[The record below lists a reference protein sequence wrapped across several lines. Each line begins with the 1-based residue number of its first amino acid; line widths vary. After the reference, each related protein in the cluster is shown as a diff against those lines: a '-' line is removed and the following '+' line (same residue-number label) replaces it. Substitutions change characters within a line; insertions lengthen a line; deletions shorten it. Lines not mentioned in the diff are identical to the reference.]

1 LHRCDNYLDVE
12 VFTFISTSRYFDL
25 MHQRANTFWG
35 NVAITAITPITW
47 GTTYYTTTQFL
58 PDDRPLLA
66 GTLRALP
73 AGLLLALVARRRPR
87 GSWWW
92 KSTVLGILN
101 IGAFFPL
108 LFLAAYRLPG
118 GVAAAVGAIQPL
130 VAAALA
136 ALLLGERFSRVNLL
150 AGVAGVAGV
159 ALLVL
164 HNEVPLDAV
173 GVVAAIGGALSMA
186 SGVVMTKKWGRPVPL
201 LAFTSWQLTAGG
213 LVLLP
218 VMLAVEGL
226 PGHLTGRNVAGY
238 GWLALVGCALAYSL
252 WFRGIGKLPVA
263 ATSVLALL
271 SPVVAAVI
279 GYVALDQS
287 MTPSQVVGMAVILA
301 SVTLTQWW
309 TARQQQGAAVV
320 AAPPADRALVTTAR

>member
-1 LHRCDNYLDVE
+1 MTD
-12 VFTFISTSRYFDL
+12 
-25 MHQRANTFWG
+25 RADSFWTD
-35 NVAITAITPITW
+35 VAITAITPITW

-73 AGLLLALVARRRPR
+73 AGLLLAFVARRRPF

-92 KSTVLGILN
+92 KSTVLGVLN

-136 ALLLGERFSRVNLL
+136 ALVLGERFSPVNLF
-150 AGVAGVAGV
+150 AGVLGVTGV

-164 HNEVPLDAV
+164 RNEVPLDGI
-173 GVVAAIGGALSMA
+173 GVIAAIGGALSMA
-186 SGVVMTKKWGRPVPL
+186 SGVVMTKRWGRPVPL

-218 VMLAVEGL
+218 AMLVFEGL
-226 PGHLTGRNVAGY
+226 PGELTGRNVAGY
-238 GWLALVGCALAYSL
+238 GWLSLVGCALAYNL

-271 SPVVAAVI
+271 SPVVAAAI
-279 GYVALDQS
+279 GYAALDQS
-287 MTPSQVVGMAVILA
+287 MTPMQLVGVAVILVA
-301 SVTLTQWW
+301 VALTQWW
-309 TARQQQGAAVV
+309 AARRPIDAAVG
-320 AAPPADRALVTTAR
+320 AAPPADPVLVATAR

>member
-1 LHRCDNYLDVE
+1 
-12 VFTFISTSRYFDL
+12 
-25 MHQRANTFWG
+25 
-35 NVAITAITPITW
+35 
-47 GTTYYTTTQFL
+47 
-58 PDDRPLLA
+58 
-66 GTLRALP
+66 
-73 AGLLLALVARRRPR
+73 
-87 GSWWW
+87 
-92 KSTVLGILN
+92 
-101 IGAFFPL
+101 
-108 LFLAAYRLPG
+108 
-118 GVAAAVGAIQPL
+118 
-130 VAAALA
+130 
-136 ALLLGERFSRVNLL
+136 
-150 AGVAGVAGV
+150 
-159 ALLVL
+159 
-164 HNEVPLDAV
+164 
-173 GVVAAIGGALSMA
+173 
-186 SGVVMTKKWGRPVPL
+186 MTKKWGRPVPL

-238 GWLALVGCALAYSL
+238 GWLSLVGCALAYSL

>member
-1 LHRCDNYLDVE
+1 MGHHRDG
-12 VFTFISTSRYFDL
+12 
-25 MHQRANTFWG
+25 FWA
-35 NVAITAITPITW
+35 NVALTAITPITW

-58 PDDRPLLA
+58 PADRPLLA

-73 AGLLLALVARRRPR
+73 AGLILALVARRRPF

-92 KSTVLGILN
+92 RSTVLGVLN
-101 IGAFFPL
+101 IGAFFPF

-136 ALLLGERFSRVNLL
+136 ALLLGERFSAVNLF
-150 AGVAGVAGV
+150 AGVLGVTGV

-164 HNEVPLDAV
+164 RNEVPLDAV
-173 GVVAAIGGALSMA
+173 GVGAAIAGALSMA

-213 LVLLP
+213 LMLLP
-218 VMLAVEGL
+218 VMLTLEGL
-226 PGHLTGRNVAGY
+226 PGELTGRNIAGY
-238 GWLALVGCALAYSL
+238 GWLSLIGCALAYSL

-279 GYVALDQS
+279 GYAALDQS
-287 MTPSQVVGMAVILA
+287 MTAMQLLGVAVIVVA
-301 SVTLTQWW
+301 VALTQWW
-309 TARQQQGAAVV
+309 TARQPTGATV
-320 AAPPADRALVTTAR
+320 AASPPADPVLVATAR

>member
-1 LHRCDNYLDVE
+1 
-12 VFTFISTSRYFDL
+12 
-25 MHQRANTFWG
+25 
-35 NVAITAITPITW
+35 
-47 GTTYYTTTQFL
+47 
-58 PDDRPLLA
+58 LA

-238 GWLALVGCALAYSL
+238 GWLSLVGCALAYSL

>member
-1 LHRCDNYLDVE
+1 MNDSGGN
-12 VFTFISTSRYFDL
+12 
-25 MHQRANTFWG
+25 FWG
-35 NVAITAITPITW
+35 NLSVTAITPIIW
-47 GTTYYTTTQFL
+47 GTTYYTTTEFL
-58 PDDRPLLA
+58 PPDRPLLA

-73 AGLLLALVARRRPR
+73 AGIVLAVTARRLPF
-87 GSWWW
+87 GAWWW
-92 KSTVLGILN
+92 KSAVLGVLN

-136 ALLLGERFSRVNLL
+136 AVLLGERFSPVNLF
-150 AGVAGVAGV
+150 AGMLGVTGV

-164 HNEVPLDAV
+164 RNEVPLDAL
-173 GVVAAIGGALSMA
+173 GVAAAIGGALSMA
-186 SGVVMTKKWGRPVPL
+186 TGVVMTKRWGRPVPL

-218 VMLAVEGL
+218 VTLAFEGV
-226 PGHLTGRNVAGY
+226 PGELTGRNLAGY
-238 GWLALVGCALAYSL
+238 GWLSLVGCALAYSV

-287 MTPSQVVGMAVILA
+287 MTPVQLLGVAVILVA
-301 SVTLTQWW
+301 VGLTQWW
-309 TARQQQGAAVV
+309 TVRRPTDAAVAV
-320 AAPPADRALVTTAR
+320 APPADPVLVATAR

>member
-1 LHRCDNYLDVE
+1 M
-12 VFTFISTSRYFDL
+12 SRYLLD
-25 MHQRANTFWG
+25 MSDRGSGFWG
-35 NVAITAITPITW
+35 NVALTAITPITW
-47 GTTYYTTTQFL
+47 GTTYYTTTELL
-58 PDDRPLLA
+58 PPDRPLLA

-73 AGLLLALVARRRPR
+73 AGLLLAVVARRRPH
-87 GSWWW
+87 GEWWW

-130 VAAALA
+130 LAAALA
-136 ALLLGERFSRVNLL
+136 TVLLGERFGLVNL
-150 AGVAGVAGV
+150 VAGLLGIVGV

-164 HNEVPLDAV
+164 RNEVPLDTL
-173 GVVAAIGGALSMA
+173 GVAAAVAGAVSMA
-186 SGVVMTKKWGRPVPL
+186 SGVVLTKRWGRPVPL

-213 LVLLP
+213 LTIMPVL
-218 VMLAVEGL
+218 VAVEGV
-226 PGHLTGRNVAGY
+226 PGELSGENVLGY
-238 GWLALVGCALAYSL
+238 AWLSLVGCALAYSL

-271 SPVVAAVI
+271 APIVAAVI

-287 MTPSQVVGMAVILA
+287 LTAMQLLGVVAVLA
-301 SVTLTQWW
+301 AVGITQWSA
-309 TARQQQGAAVV
+309 ARQPRDAVV
-320 AAPPADRALVTTAR
+320 AADPRAAPALASTSC

>member
-1 LHRCDNYLDVE
+1 V
-12 VFTFISTSRYFDL
+12 TSISTSSYVLYLDIEIVLGF
-25 MHQRANTFWG
+25 MSEGTTGFWSTLG
-35 NVAITAITPITW
+35 VTAITPVIW
-47 GTTYYTTTQFL
+47 GTTYYTTTEFL
-58 PDDRPLLA
+58 PADRPLLA

-73 AGLLLALVARRRPR
+73 AGIVLAVVARRRPI

-92 KSTVLGILN
+92 KSTVLGVLN

-136 ALLLGERFSRVNLL
+136 AVVLGERFSPVNLF
-150 AGVAGVAGV
+150 AGILGVTGV

-164 HNEVPLDAV
+164 RNEVPLDAV
-173 GVVAAIGGALSMA
+173 GVAAAVGGALSMA

-218 VMLAVEGL
+218 VMLAFEGL
-226 PGHLTGRNVAGY
+226 PGELTGRNLAGY
-238 GWLALVGCALAYSL
+238 GWLSLVGCALAYSL

-287 MTPSQVVGMAVILA
+287 MTPMQLLGVAVILA
-301 SVTLTQWW
+301 AVGLTQWW
-309 TARQQQGAAVV
+309 AARQPTSAAAA
-320 AAPPADRALVTTAR
+320 AAPPADPALVATAR